1 MSMYVQE
8 LYTVPSITFF
18 VILHGT
24 RVRPLWPRPV
34 CRLTPLCIYQIVVV
48 VDIFLFHEYAHRQW
62 TAR

>member
-8 LYTVPSITFF
+8 LYTVQSIQFF
-18 VILHGT
+18 VIVH
-24 RVRPLWPRPV
+24 VRPLWPRPV
-34 CRLTPLCIYQIVVV
+34 CRLNPSLYIYQIMVV